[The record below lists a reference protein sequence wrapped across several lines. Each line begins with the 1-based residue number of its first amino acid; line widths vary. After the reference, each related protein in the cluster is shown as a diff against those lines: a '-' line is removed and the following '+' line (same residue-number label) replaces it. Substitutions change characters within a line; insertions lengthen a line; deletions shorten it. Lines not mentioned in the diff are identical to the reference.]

1 MRNRYFAL
9 AALALS
15 LAVALVAMGGPAF
28 AAQAD
33 VRSVIV
39 NPNQPFQATLWTDR
53 SNYNPGDR
61 LTAYF
66 QVSKNAYVYLF
77 DIDTTGR
84 VSLIYPNIYSEN
96 NYRRANSTYSLPD
109 NSRYNLTIGGPSGTE
124 QLVLIATPQAIRD
137 VEWIRRSLE
146 QGTFGPQLNLSVSAE
161 SFMFEVRSVT
171 VTPTFGSDWAS
182 AYATFTVGGSSSWPT
197 QPSYPPVVQPQPV
210 RYGTINVTS
219 QPSGATV
226 FMDGVEQ
233 GSTPLTVTGVALGT
247 HDITVVKKG
256 YYTYA
261 SQVTVNNAGTYPL
274 HAVLAKV
281 PGGSEPVQE
290 VALVSRQFTV
300 KWPSTGPFVENFSYR
315 GYSGSVTIDG
325 SPLLGMLTEVKATMK
340 TDGIGPVEFAR
351 MAPSGPD
358 APWPGRTYEKTQY
371 PFRARVTV
379 QDFST
384 TTGAIFGLQYLD
396 SVKVKLEVW
405 YVGN

>member
-1 MRNRYFAL
+1 MRKRYFSL
-9 AALALS
+9 MVLGLS
-15 LAVALVAMGGPAF
+15 LVVAFAAMGGSGL

-39 NPNQPFQATLWTDR
+39 NPNQPFQASLWTDR

-61 LTAYF
+61 LTAHF

-77 DIDTTGR
+77 DIDTTGS

-96 NYRRANSTYSLPD
+96 NYKRANTTYSLPD
-109 NSRYNLTIGGPSGTE
+109 NSRYNLTIGGPAGTE
-124 QLVLIATPQAIRD
+124 QLVLIATPKAIKD

-146 QGTFGPQLNLSVSAE
+146 QGTFGPQLNVSISAE
-161 SFMFEVRSVT
+161 KFMFELRSVT

-182 AYATFTVGGSSSWPT
+182 AYTTFTVGGFSPWPST
-197 QPSYPPVVQPQPV
+197 PTYPPVTPPQPN

-226 FMDGVEQ
+226 FVDGVDR
-233 GSTPLTVTGVALGT
+233 GTTPLTVTGVEFGT
-247 HDITVVKKG
+247 HDITVVKQG

-261 SQVTVNNAGTYPL
+261 SQITVSNTGTYPL
-274 HAVLAKV
+274 HAVLSRV
-281 PGGSEPVQE
+281 PGGSQPVQE

-300 KWPSTGPFVENFSYR
+300 KWPSTGPFVENFSYH
-315 GYSGSVTIDG
+315 GYSGSVTVDG
-325 SPLLGMLTEVKATMK
+325 SPLLGMLTEVRATMRS
-340 TDGIGPVEFAR
+340 DGVGPVEFAR
-351 MAPSGPD
+351 IAPSGPD
-358 APWPGRTYEKTQY
+358 APWPGRTYEKIQY
-371 PFRARVTV
+371 PFRVRLTV
-379 QDFST
+379 MEFST

-396 SVKVKLEVW
+396 SVKVRVDVW